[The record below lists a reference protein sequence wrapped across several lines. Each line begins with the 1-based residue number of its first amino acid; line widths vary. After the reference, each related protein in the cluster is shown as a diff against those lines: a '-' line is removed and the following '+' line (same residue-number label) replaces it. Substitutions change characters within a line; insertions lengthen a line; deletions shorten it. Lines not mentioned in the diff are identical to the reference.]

1 MKKKLDEIF
10 KTNPELLNKPEVK
23 ELINYF
29 EQQYATIYDRYKK
42 LDDLEFKITHECM
55 NSEVVLK
62 KGTSSKKTLE
72 SILEL
77 LNDNA

>member
-29 EQQYATIYDRYKK
+29 EQQYSKIYDRYKK
-42 LDDLEFKITHECM
+42 VDETLD
-55 NSEVVLK
+55 
-62 KGTSSKKTLE
+62 

-77 LNDNA
+77 LNDNT